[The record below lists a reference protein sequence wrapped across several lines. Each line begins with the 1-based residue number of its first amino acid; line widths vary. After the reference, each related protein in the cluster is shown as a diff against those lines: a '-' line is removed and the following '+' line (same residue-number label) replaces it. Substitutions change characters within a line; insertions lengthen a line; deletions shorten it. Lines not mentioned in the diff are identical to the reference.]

1 MRLISN
7 RKTLAGQLAMI
18 IALALATAAAI
29 FIIADKTSTSAI
41 DRYLKASDYVNCQND
56 IYAEKLQ
63 KFVTAKGI
71 SSSDRK
77 ELDEWTR
84 GQKRI
89 WFEIYNEDLWMY
101 TSDGPFEGET
111 SESDYPDGTRRYK
124 IEFADGVFDVD
135 FYGNYTYQFYYR
147 ALIAELTVC
156 FAIFFLIVMAGV
168 SRMIRY
174 VRKLKDDI
182 EILEGGNL
190 EYDVT
195 VKGRNELAALGESID
210 AFRRSILQQFEKEE
224 ELRALNSR
232 MITDMSH
239 DIRTPLTAVMI
250 YTEAIKQGKYESEEQ
265 MMQYIDRI
273 DSRLQRIK
281 YLTDRIFEYSLEN
294 DVPELPETTE
304 DSFENIFS
312 DMLSGAVEYL
322 EQQGFATDVSMEW
335 YDGEL
340 SVYSE
345 DLDRIMNNIV
355 SNIVKYAD
363 RDEPV
368 KIRTLRQD
376 GYAGF
381 VFENSVCA
389 AHADSIDHAGRD
401 DQAGRIDRA
410 GRDDSAGQAQGGMT
424 TGGSEIE
431 SSSIGLRSVMK
442 LMQRAGG
449 LCDVKQGGE
458 HFSITVMFRI
468 S

>member
-1 MRLISN
+1 MGEKDTGSMRLISN

-63 KFVTAKGI
+63 RFVTAKGI

-84 GQKRI
+84 DQKRI

-111 SESDYPDGTRRYK
+111 VESDYPDRIKGYK
-124 IEFADGVFDVD
+124 IDFADGVYDVE

-168 SRMIRY
+168 SSMIRY

-210 AFRRSILQQFEKEE
+210 AFRKSILQQFAKEE

-250 YTEAIKQGKYESEEQ
+250 YTEAIKQGKYESEE
-265 MMQYIDRI
+265 
-273 DSRLQRIK
+273 
-281 YLTDRIFEYSLEN
+281 
-294 DVPELPETTE
+294 
-304 DSFENIFS
+304 
-312 DMLSGAVEYL
+312 
-322 EQQGFATDVSMEW
+322 
-335 YDGEL
+335 
-340 SVYSE
+340 
-345 DLDRIMNNIV
+345 
-355 SNIVKYAD
+355 
-363 RDEPV
+363 
-368 KIRTLRQD
+368 
-376 GYAGF
+376 
-381 VFENSVCA
+381 
-389 AHADSIDHAGRD
+389 
-401 DQAGRIDRA
+401 
-410 GRDDSAGQAQGGMT
+410 
-424 TGGSEIE
+424 
-431 SSSIGLRSVMK
+431 
-442 LMQRAGG
+442 
-449 LCDVKQGGE
+449 